1 MHKTI
6 WFVIMMANLVL
17 SSCGTKSSPVKM
29 GVTTR
34 SELVAIKGEPLR
46 VDSIP
51 IKDGELL
58 VFSDEEKFQLS
69 GDIVIHSFRN
79 PKGDES
85 LLIFWKHKF
94 KDCLTTVKKITP
106 LARSHTSPEIEYACP
121 DQGLSVIYPEGSD
134 SISRILEYEKK

>member
-1 MHKTI
+1 
-6 WFVIMMANLVL
+6 MMANLVL

-46 VDSIP
+46 EDSIP
-51 IKDGELL
+51 VKDGELL
-58 VFSDEEKFQLS
+58 VFSDEEKFQLR
-69 GDIVIHSFRN
+69 GDVVIHSFRN

-94 KDCLTTVKKITP
+94 KDCLTTVKKISP
-106 LARSHTSPEIEYACP
+106 FEKSHTSPEIEYACP
-121 DQGLSVIYPEGSD
+121 DQGQSVIYSEGSD